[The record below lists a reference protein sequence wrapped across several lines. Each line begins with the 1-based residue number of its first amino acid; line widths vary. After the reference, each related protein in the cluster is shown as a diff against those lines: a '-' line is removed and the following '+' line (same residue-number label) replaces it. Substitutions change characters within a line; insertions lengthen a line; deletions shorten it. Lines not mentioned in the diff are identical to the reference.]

1 MLALLIQV
9 ILLIVKSLAG
19 FLCVLLLLR
28 FFMQLFRVSFA
39 NRFGDFIVKLTNWLV
54 IPLRRVLPSVHGL
67 DLATLL
73 PAYLLQVLVVAVL
86 VFAGGG
92 MGMLSAEMLVP
103 LLFWRGLLAILR
115 LSVYLLIGALLV
127 QAVLS
132 WVQPYGPLMRPLAQF
147 TDPFLRPLLLVV
159 PPIAGFDLTPLIAVL
174 LAQIVLIF
182 L

>member
-39 NRFGDFIVKLTNWLV
+39 NRFGDFVVKLTNWLV
-54 IPLRRVLPSVHGL
+54 IPLRRVLPSVRGL

-132 WVQPYGPLMRPLAQF
+132 WVQPNGPLMRPLAQF
-147 TDPFLRPLLLVV
+147 TDPFLRPLRRVV

>member
-28 FFMQLFRVSFA
+28 FFMQVFRVSFA

-54 IPLRRVLPSVHGL
+54 IPLRRVLPSVRGL

-103 LLFWRGLLAILR
+103 LLFWRGLLSVLR

-127 QAVLS
+127 QAVMS
-132 WVQPYGPLMRPLAQF
+132 WVQPHGPLMRPLAQF
-147 TDPFLRPLLLVV
+147 TDPILRPLRRVV
-159 PPIAGFDLTPLIAVL
+159 PPVAGFDLTPLIAVL